1 MSDTIIKIIP
11 ADPCFRV
18 AEHKAQELVEFL
30 QSRIAADRI
39 KAVLHESP
47 VFVDCGGN
55 LERILCPFCK
65 RALRFDW
72 WGQAMNAAYEHNFE
86 KLSVTL
92 PCCGRESSLNDLRYD
107 FPCGF
112 SYIEFAILNPRT
124 ELEKSCLDD
133 LQELMGTPVR
143 EIHAHI

>member
-11 ADPCFRV
+11 ADPRFRV

-30 QSRIAADRI
+30 KSRMAADSI

-47 VFVDCGGN
+47 MFVDCGEN

-65 RALRFDW
+65 STLSFDW
-72 WGQAMNAAYEHNFE
+72 WGQAMNAAYEHSFE
-86 KLSVTL
+86 NLSVTL
-92 PCCGRESSLNDLRYD
+92 PCCGRESNLNNLRYD

-112 SYIEFAILNPRT
+112 SSVEFSILNPRT
-124 ELEKSCLDD
+124 ELEKACFDD
-133 LQELMGTPVR
+133 FQELLGTPVR
-143 EIHAHI
+143 KIHAHI

>member
-1 MSDTIIKIIP
+1 MSDHIIKIIP
-11 ADPCFRV
+11 ADPYFRL
-18 AEHKAQELVEFL
+18 AEHKALELTEFL
-30 QSRIAADRI
+30 KSRIEADSI
-39 KAVLHESP
+39 DALIHETP

-65 RALRFDW
+65 SALGFDW
-72 WGQAMNAAYEHNFE
+72 WGKAMNASYEHNFE

-112 SYIEFAILNPRT
+112 SSIEFSILNPRT
-124 ELEKSCLDD
+124 ELEKDCLDT
-133 LQELMGTPVR
+133 LQELIGTPVR
-143 EIHAHI
+143 KIHAHM